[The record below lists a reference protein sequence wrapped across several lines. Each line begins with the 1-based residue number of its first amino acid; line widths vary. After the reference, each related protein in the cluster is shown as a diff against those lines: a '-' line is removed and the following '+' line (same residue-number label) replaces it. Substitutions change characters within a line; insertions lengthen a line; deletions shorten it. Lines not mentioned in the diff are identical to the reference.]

1 MSVKTVL
8 NTLRALAPVALAAV
22 AATSIPAFAQVTLN
36 VGDNVVVTAINGQ
49 EVKTSM
55 FRDPV
60 RTFTLEPGQHVIT
73 AKYQRLYD
81 LRGDEHD
88 ILRSDNISI
97 PVELQ
102 DNRTYTL
109 VMANQPE
116 AYRRAKDYAKKPTLA
131 LVDSNS
137 QTIASQQAQGSSDG
151 GIFSGLGSAL
161 GGIFGGHS
169 NAVESNQ
176 QTINALEGKS
186 GSSIPALAPQAN
198 PAATN
203 GVAVTSNATA
213 TTSTNVNANANMDT
227 LDQFMNLWLKA
238 TPAEREKIRQWVQR

>member
-1 MSVKTVL
+1 MSVKLMRVKKVS
-8 NTLRALAPVALAAV
+8 NGLRVAACISLAAV
-22 AATSIPAFAQVTLN
+22 SAPAVAQVTLN

-55 FRDPV
+55 FRDPT
-60 RTFTLEPGQHVIT
+60 RTFTLEPGKHVIT

-88 ILRSDNISI
+88 ILRSDNVSI

-116 AYRRAKDYAKKPTLA
+116 AYSRAKDYAKKPTLA

-137 QTIASQQAQGSSDG
+137 QTIASQQAQGGGEG
-151 GIFSGLGSAL
+151 GIFSGLSSAL
-161 GGIFGGHS
+161 GGIFGGSS
-169 NAVESNQ
+169 NAVASNQ
-176 QTINALEGKS
+176 QTIDALEGKS
-186 GSSIPALAPQAN
+186 GSSIPALGQSNPTAAN
-198 PAATN
+198 TSTAVASNTHTAAATP
-203 GVAVTSNATA
+203 
-213 TTSTNVNANANMDT
+213 ANMDT